1 MLSGSPLGSGC
12 VHVTAISLVAI
23 VIVRGERSIEGVV
36 EGQVEIGLYVASLAC
51 GALWKSLQW
60 G

>member
-51 GALWKSLQW
+51 GTLWKSLQW